1 MSRFKAFLIHLGIS
15 ACIGALVLLA
25 ILWRWYPPPLFDA
38 DGGSTLTLPLIGVD
52 LALGPLLTLVVFRS
66 DKPSLRFDLSVIAL
80 VQASALAYGVWVSAQ
95 SRPVHLA
102 LLPQRARIVHANQL
116 VDAPKDGPFAHA
128 PWLRFEPVAA
138 MLPDDARQ
146 RSDLL
151 WSVLSGVPDI
161 DYRPRN
167 YVSLDAVPDLAAY
180 GTPFDAAAN
189 AMPDQGTGMRK
200 WLRRH
205 GDASS
210 ATLRVLPLLTRGR
223 EVTLVFDPAAHRI
236 IGIADAIL
244 QTR

>member
-38 DGGSTLTLPLIGVD
+38 DGGSTLTLLLIGVD

-66 DKPSLRFDLSVIAL
+66 GKPSLRFDLSVIAL
-80 VQASALAYGVWVSAQ
+80 LQASALAYGVWVSAQ
-95 SRPVHLA
+95 SRPVYLA

-138 MLPDDARQ
+138 ILPDDAGQ

-161 DYRPRN
+161 DYRPRH
-167 YVSLDAVPDLAAY
+167 YVPLDSVVDLARY
-180 GTPFDAAAN
+180 GTPFDTAARAL
-189 AMPDQGTGMRK
+189 PDGGKAIRE
-200 WLRRH
+200 WLGRH
-205 GDASS
+205 GNDAPAS
-210 ATLRVLPLLTRGR
+210 LRVLPLLTRGR
-223 EVTLVFDPAAHRI
+223 ELTLVFDPVAHRVV
-236 IGIADAIL
+236 GMADVVMQA
-244 QTR
+244 R